1 MFEPMAEQVV
11 AITLYTDAFVVRGT
25 LATRQ
30 RRLSD
35 ILNQTDYD
43 FIVLSDVVIDEF
55 GSHSQATRS
64 EFAQV
69 NLATV
74 IFGVADLNVETLPEL
89 RTPKIAEQALISV
102 PPFKITGRIHLL
114 PNRDLREA
122 LNELT
127 GRFLPVT
134 EASYWSDVVGE
145 AKQQADMVAVNH
157 ARAHIMAPHR
167 EVDPWAGLDRG
178 AVAGEAGAAGEGR
191 PVAPA
196 AVEPVKVEPAPA
208 ANPWGESGVANP
220 WGDRTTG

>member
-11 AITLYTDAFVVRGT
+11 TITLYTDAFVVRGT
-25 LATRQ
+25 MTTRQ

-43 FIVLSDVVIDEF
+43 FLVLSDVVIDEF
-55 GSHSQATRS
+55 GSHSQAARS

-74 IFGVADLNVETLPEL
+74 IFGVADLDVETLPEL

-145 AKQQADMVAVNH
+145 AKQQAAMVAVNH
-157 ARAHIMAPHR
+157 SRAHIMAPHR
-167 EVDPWAGLDRG
+167 DVDPWAGLDRG
-178 AVAGEAGAAGEGR
+178 AVAGGEAGGAEDGR
-191 PVAPA
+191 SVEPV
-196 AVEPVKVEPAPA
+196 AVEPTPA
-208 ANPWGESGVANP
+208 ANPWGESGVVNP
-220 WGDRTTG
+220 WGDGTTS